1 MNISPITTNQN
12 YKQQNFGA
20 LKIKPPEQGLL
31 NIPWGFLTQH
41 KLQNSMC
48 YGMDE
53 FMQVFT
59 IFPTKK
65 GSKVEKE
72 IMTSVG
78 SDAESISILEARKLV
93 ERLRKFKGK
102 TGKEAQAPF

>member
-1 MNISPITTNQN
+1 MNISTITTNQN

-20 LKIKPPEQGLL
+20 LKIKNDQGLL
-31 NIPWGFLTQH
+31 NIPWGFLTQY
-41 KLQNSMC
+41 KLQNSSC
-48 YGMDE
+48 FGMDE

-59 IFPTKK
+59 IFPTKR

-78 SDAESISILEARKLV
+78 SNAESISILEARKLV

-102 TGKEAQAPF
+102 TGKEAKAPF

>member
-1 MNISPITTNQN
+1 MKVQN
-12 YKQQNFGA
+12 VASVNYQKQQGFGA
-20 LKIKPPEQGLL
+20 LKIKNDQGLL

-41 KLQNSMC
+41 KLQNSSC
-48 YGMDE
+48 FGMDE

-59 IFPTKK
+59 IFPTKS
-65 GSKVEKE
+65 GSNVEKE

-78 SDAESISILEARKLV
+78 SNAESISILEARKLV

-102 TGKEAQAPF
+102 AGKDAKAPF